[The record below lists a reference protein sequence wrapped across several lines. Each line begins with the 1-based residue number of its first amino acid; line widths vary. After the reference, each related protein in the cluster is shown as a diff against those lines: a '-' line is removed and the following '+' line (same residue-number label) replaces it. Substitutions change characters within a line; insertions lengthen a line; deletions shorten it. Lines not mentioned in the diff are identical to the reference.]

1 LAGQLGEVRRAVV
14 DELSMRVERELG
26 DLGMGGSRFIVSVE
40 HCEMGPTGADRIEFL
55 ISANA
60 GESPKPLARVA
71 SGGEA
76 SRVMLALKTVL
87 SAEDPVLTLVFDEV
101 DAGIGGRTAN
111 AVGEKL
117 KGLAVGRQVL
127 CVTHL
132 AQIARFADHHYCVE
146 KSDSDGRTIVSI
158 RRLSDEERV
167 NELAR
172 MLGGEKESEAALH
185 HARELLS
192 ASASKER

>member
-1 LAGQLGEVRRAVV
+1 
-14 DELSMRVERELG
+14 
-26 DLGMGGSRFIVSVE
+26 
-40 HCEMGPTGADRIEFL
+40 
-55 ISANA
+55 
-60 GESPKPLARVA
+60 
-71 SGGEA
+71 
-76 SRVMLALKTVL
+76 
-87 SAEDPVLTLVFDEV
+87 VFDEV